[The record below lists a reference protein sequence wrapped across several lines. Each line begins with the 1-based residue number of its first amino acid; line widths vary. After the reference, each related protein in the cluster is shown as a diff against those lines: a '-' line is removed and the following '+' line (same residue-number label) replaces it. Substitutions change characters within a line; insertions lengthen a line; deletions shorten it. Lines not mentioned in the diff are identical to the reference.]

1 MIRRMRFTCWIPKAT
16 NTHSEYVTLI
26 AFPRRQW
33 LHERTS
39 VLCYMYYIAYLVGI
53 RKLLI
58 IIVVIILFHLQN
70 GLNIYSLHN
79 LVH

>member
-1 MIRRMRFTCWIPKAT
+1 MTRRTRFTCWILKAT

-26 AFPRRQW
+26 AFPRLQR
-33 LHERTS
+33 LHERIS
-39 VLCYMYYIAYLVGI
+39 VLFYTYYIAYLVGI

-58 IIVVIILFHLQN
+58 VIVVIILFCFQN
-70 GLNIYSLHN
+70 GLNIFSLHN